1 MKKAKE
7 IVSLLI
13 KHRSNAIVS
22 VGEIHSE
29 RIHRI
34 VLLINALLKNL
45 HRTVNIFP
53 FSAHNTSYL
62 TQSTFKTSI
71 EDLESKLSDGSISS
85 IVSLD
90 VDLTRFLSNPSE
102 TLNKVNIYSLS
113 TYENKLTKRSK
124 AVLSKTHPLENWD
137 TLISKEGHLS
147 IQQPLINPLYK
158 SKSISD
164 ILLLLYNG
172 KTDSYAYL
180 RRLLTQKNIS
190 FNVLKRYGV
199 IKRKTKK
206 NIHDDRF
213 Y

>member
-1 MKKAKE
+1 MPLSNQPFEQEHIISYIAKSLAKKYSATYFTRSLKNLSYDKDQFDMKKAKE

-124 AVLSKTHPLENWD
+124 AVLSKTHPLKTE
-137 TLISKEGHLS
+137 TL
-147 IQQPLINPLYK
+147 
-158 SKSISD
+158 
-164 ILLLLYNG
+164 
-172 KTDSYAYL
+172 
-180 RRLLTQKNIS
+180 
-190 FNVLKRYGV
+190 
-199 IKRKTKK
+199 
-206 NIHDDRF
+206 
-213 Y
+213 